1 MYVKSR
7 FKGKIIFV
15 QVLQLKLTMQ
25 WQLKLLDALLL
36 KTYMHI
42 FNKKI
47 TYRKQIKREIC
58 GSFFFN
64 LNKKKLTF
72 KGKNYACST
81 IKFENVVVILVF
93 HRKHYF
99 KFQFVVIN
107 YIASMGVE
115 GAINYNR
122 YRKFYVQ

>member
-1 MYVKSR
+1 M
-7 FKGKIIFV
+7 
-15 QVLQLKLTMQ
+15 LK

-72 KGKNYACST
+72 KGKNY
-81 IKFENVVVILVF
+81 VVILVF

-99 KFQFVVIN
+99 NFQFVVIN

>member
-1 MYVKSR
+1 MAI
-7 FKGKIIFV
+7 KIARCTAI
-15 QVLQLKLTMQ
+15 K
-25 WQLKLLDALLL
+25 

-58 GSFFFN
+58 GSFFFQFEQ
-64 LNKKKLTF
+64 KKLTF

-115 GAINYNR
+115 GAINYKR

>member
-72 KGKNYACST
+72 KGKNYACSA

-93 HRKHYF
+93 SQKTLL
-99 KFQFVVIN
+99 
-107 YIASMGVE
+107 
-115 GAINYNR
+115 
-122 YRKFYVQ
+122 